1 MSKIDFEDQ
10 IAMLIKDDNVLS
22 DLREY
27 ASNNSVPII
36 RPIAQNILEMIISI
50 SKPVK
55 VLEIG
60 TAIGFSALVMY
71 NTIKKYAI
79 PNILTIE
86 KDENR
91 YNIAVDN
98 FLKYDASINAILG
111 DAYEN
116 IISLEEQYDFI
127 FLDGPKGQYMKYL
140 PILIKLMK
148 KDAILFV
155 DNLYQDDMVTKSRY
169 QILRRDRTIHS
180 RMKEFMEE
188 ISNNDD
194 LQTSM
199 ISMADGIAIVRRK

>member
-98 FLKYDASINAILG
+98 FLKYGASINAILG

-148 KDAILFV
+148 KDTILFV

>member
-1 MSKIDFEDQ
+1 MPKIDFEDQ
-10 IAMLIKDDNVLS
+10 IAMLIKEDNVLS

-27 ASNNSVPII
+27 ALNNNVPII
-36 RPIAQNILEMIISI
+36 RPITQNILEMIISL

-71 NTIKKYAI
+71 NAIKKYAE
-79 PNILTIE
+79 PDILTIE

-91 YNIAVDN
+91 YNIAVNN
-98 FLKYDASINAILG
+98 FLKYGASINSVLG

-116 IISLEEQYDFI
+116 MLVLDEQYDFI

-148 KDAILFV
+148 KDSVLFV
-155 DNLYQDDMVTKSRY
+155 DNLYQDDMITKSRY

-180 RMKEFMEE
+180 RMKEFIEE
-188 ISNNDD
+188 IISEEG
-194 LQTSM
+194 LQTSI
-199 ISMADGIAIVRRK
+199 ISMADGIAVVRRI

>member
-98 FLKYDASINAILG
+98 FLKYGASINAILG